1 MAKILIVED
10 DAAFREGLAET
21 VQDLGHIAFEADSC
35 SGGLEA
41 LEKSMA
47 DLVILDHRLGDAN
60 GLEFLRRMGER
71 RQPVPPVIMLTAFAT
86 AAGTVEAIKLG
97 AFDHLL
103 KPVGRNDLTL
113 AIERALHS
121 GELVDVAEP
130 VEDAAKPGEV
140 IGSSMPMREVLKLI
154 GLAAASNVTVL
165 LTGETGSGK
174 EVLARLLHRASG
186 RAEAPF
192 VAVNCAAIPAD
203 LLESELF
210 GHVKGAFTGAV
221 ADRAGRFRQ
230 ARRGTLLLDEIGDMP
245 VAMQSKVLRVI
256 EDKRFTPV
264 GATQEESADVRLIAA
279 THRDLAEQVRHSQFR
294 EDLYHRLNVLPIR
307 VPSLRERPEDIPALA
322 NHFLAH
328 FSRPSKR
335 LSADALNLL
344 CLHPWSGNVREL
356 RNMIER
362 ACVTVRGP
370 TIEKSHVSILLHPPA
385 AIDVPTADLL
395 QLSLPE
401 AISALERAMILRA
414 LHENQNN
421 RTEAA
426 RRLGIHRQ
434 LLYVKLKEYG
444 LD

>member
-186 RAEAPF
+186 RADAPF

-370 TIEKSHVSILLHPPA
+370 TIEKSHVSILLHPLPQSMSPQR
-385 AIDVPTADLL
+385 ISCNF
-395 QLSLPE
+395 LSPKQYQHL
-401 AISALERAMILRA
+401 SAL
-414 LHENQNN
+414 
-421 RTEAA
+421 
-426 RRLGIHRQ
+426 
-434 LLYVKLKEYG
+434 
-444 LD
+444 

>member
-1 MAKILIVED
+1 M
-10 DAAFREGLAET
+10 
-21 VQDLGHIAFEADSC
+21 
-35 SGGLEA
+35 
-41 LEKSMA
+41 
-47 DLVILDHRLGDAN
+47 
-60 GLEFLRRMGER
+60 
-71 RQPVPPVIMLTAFAT
+71 
-86 AAGTVEAIKLG
+86 
-97 AFDHLL
+97 
-103 KPVGRNDLTL
+103 
-113 AIERALHS
+113 
-121 GELVDVAEP
+121 
-130 VEDAAKPGEV
+130 
-140 IGSSMPMREVLKLI
+140 
-154 GLAAASNVTVL
+154 
-165 LTGETGSGK
+165 
-174 EVLARLLHRASG
+174 LARLLHRASG

-221 ADRAGRFRQ
+221 ADRTGRFRQ

-279 THRDLAEQVRHSQFR
+279 THRDLAEQVRHGHFR
-294 EDLYHRLNVLPIR
+294 EDLYHRLSVLPIR

-344 CLHPWSGNVREL
+344 CLHTWSGNVREL

-362 ACVTVRGP
+362 TCVTVRGP
-370 TIEKSHVSILLHPPA
+370 TIEKSDVSILLRPPA
-385 AIDVPTADLL
+385 AIDVPAADLL